1 MEIDTHINAHSRSCE
16 ESILGENKHLDS
28 DTARSLFEVGAN
40 LFMLDVP
47 MNTEIGVDM
56 NSWNTG
62 PNFKGIKMIPPGVH
76 FVYWSAVSKE
86 GQTAP
91 RSGFFHNFRTKEVLV
106 KKYNLEQETF
116 EDVHDE
122 ETIHRLQSNL
132 KNLDRN
138 LGAYPYDS
146 WKKWVSLSNKISI
159 ETIQRLEPTSGVIHS
174 VTELIPQT
182 HRTSNKD
189 SDIQEGMSSMDTGD
203 QTVKQVLLPEEAN
216 KPQCSNPSASK
227 KRSLN
232 EDERE
237 NQKLPK
243 MECNPNAKIRFTEI
257 PPRFPEGSTPSDITK
272 HSMDSSYQL
281 EQYLSIFKRLYG
293 DAVSNSMSDRSQLD
307 EALGELQ
314 YSFICFLVGQNYD
327 AFEKWKQLLRMF
339 CTSDEALAGHTL
351 LYMTLISDLH
361 FQIREVPEDFFVDI
375 VSSNNFLVTLL
386 TTLFSLARDN
396 ISIDPKLKARIEKFK
411 KSLSLKFDWDFSEID
426 DGEEPDEDKPVIV
439 QI

>member
-1 MEIDTHINAHSRSCE
+1 MAVDQHVFKLLSSCNYPTQRTLLVNPIDLLLKNTASNTKIFEMDIDKHINAPSSSCE

-106 KKYNLEQETF
+106 KKYNPEQETF

-122 ETIHRLQSNL
+122 ETIHRLRSNL

-182 HRTSNKD
+182 QRTSNKD
-189 SDIQEGMSSMDTGD
+189 SDSQEGMSSMDTGD
-203 QTVKQVLLPEEAN
+203 QTVKQAVRG
-216 KPQCSNPSASK
+216 C
-227 KRSLN
+227 
-232 EDERE
+232 
-237 NQKLPK
+237 
-243 MECNPNAKIRFTEI
+243 RF
-257 PPRFPEGSTPSDITK
+257 
-272 HSMDSSYQL
+272 
-281 EQYLSIFKRLYG
+281 
-293 DAVSNSMSDRSQLD
+293 
-307 EALGELQ
+307 
-314 YSFICFLVGQNYD
+314 
-327 AFEKWKQLLRMF
+327 
-339 CTSDEALAGHTL
+339 
-351 LYMTLISDLH
+351 
-361 FQIREVPEDFFVDI
+361 
-375 VSSNNFLVTLL
+375 
-386 TTLFSLARDN
+386 
-396 ISIDPKLKARIEKFK
+396 
-411 KSLSLKFDWDFSEID
+411 
-426 DGEEPDEDKPVIV
+426 
-439 QI
+439 